1 MSEEA
6 QKEALL
12 LRDSPRGEGE
22 ARWGGAL
29 ARGGAVATLT
39 VSAAGCAL
47 VEAAPPSARRCL
59 PRRRLALRV
68 PAADLLGATVVDGC
82 CVELLYAPLTRG
94 GGGAKPARALRAAPP
109 LRLASAAEAAA
120 AVSAIQR
127 AARPAAAR
135 PGRVCVVVNPA
146 SGTGRAAAAFERDVR
161 PALAAA
167 GIEYDVH
174 VTRGSGHATT
184 IVRALDPA
192 ATAAIA
198 VLGGDGTAHEALQG
212 LLNRADWAAAAAVP
226 LLQAP
231 AGSGNALAASAG
243 LWSVAAAA
251 HALVKGAAVPLDVM
265 SVMQPSARD
274 RFYGFLS
281 VTYGTIAAIDIGTE
295 RWRWMG
301 GQRFVAGALREALL
315 RRSYPLSAAALA
327 AHADADGAEDAG
339 GGAAAA
345 LRAGGAGPPLRHAP
359 ALARLAALMGAGGGG
374 GALEAPAKPDGAA
387 AAALPR
393 GWAWLQASPAALF
406 GACNLPRLD
415 GNTHFAPGLALD
427 SGDLML
433 VHTVG
438 APGRLAALQLLTAAE
453 SGAHVGLPA
462 VRTRRLVALALEP
475 RAAAGAT
482 SSRSS
487 RAQRRVVV
495 DGEAAADA
503 PLLAEV
509 HPSLCRVLVAP
520 AAA

>member
-6 QKEALL
+6 LL
-12 LRDSPRGEGE
+12 HRDSPRGEGE

-29 ARGGAVATLT
+29 ARGGAAATLT
-39 VSAAGCAL
+39 VSAAGAAL
-47 VEAAPPSARRCL
+47 VEAAPPPARWCL

-82 CVELLYAPLTRG
+82 CVELLHASLTRG
-94 GGGAKPARALRAAPP
+94 GGGGRPARALRAAPP
-109 LRLASAAEAAA
+109 LRLASATEAAA
-120 AVSAIQR
+120 AVSAIRR
-127 AARPAAAR
+127 AAHPSAAR
-135 PGRVCVVVNPA
+135 PGRVCVVINPA

-174 VTRGSGHATT
+174 VTRGAGHATS

-192 ATAAIA
+192 ATAAVA

-212 LLNRADWAAAAAVP
+212 LLQRPDWAAAAAVP

-231 AGSGNALAASAG
+231 AGSGNALAASSG

-274 RFYGFLS
+274 RYYGFLS

-315 RRSYPLSAAALA
+315 RRAYPLRAAALA

-345 LRAGGAGPPLRHAP
+345 LRASGAGPPLRHAP
-359 ALARLAALMGAGGGG
+359 ALARLAALMDAGGDS
-374 GALEAPAKPDGAA
+374 EEPAKLDGTT

-393 GWAWLQASPAALF
+393 GWAWLAASPAALF

-482 SSRSS
+482 F
-487 RAQRRVVV
+487 VVV
-495 DGEAAADA
+495 DGELAADA

-509 HPSLCRVLVAP
+509 HPSLCRVLAAP
-520 AAA
+520 PLA